1 MYILIDLLRKVRNRL
16 IGEISTEQLIKLGL
30 QVGENFKREREVV
43 IDYSHCWLIKIGNNV
58 TLARRVHILA
68 HDASTKSFLGYT
80 KIGNV
85 IIGDNVFIGAGSIV
99 LPNVKIGNNV
109 IIGAGSIVSKDI
121 PENCVAV
128 GNPAKV
134 IMSLEQFLEKNKKQ
148 MEMGIL
154 FDESYTLKNKLTMKM
169 KREMFEQLL
178 DKRGYIV

>member
-99 LPNVKIGNNV
+99 L
-109 IIGAGSIVSKDI
+109 
-121 PENCVAV
+121 
-128 GNPAKV
+128 
-134 IMSLEQFLEKNKKQ
+134 
-148 MEMGIL
+148 
-154 FDESYTLKNKLTMKM
+154 
-169 KREMFEQLL
+169 
-178 DKRGYIV
+178 